1 MKAIVIEK
9 FGGPEVL
16 KAADLPKPYPG
27 EGQILVRV
35 CACGLNPLDYKVRK
49 GSIPLDFKFPIVLG
63 YDVSGVVEAVGKGA
77 EEFQVGDEVFY
88 SPELLA
94 PGAYAE
100 YHVVEAA
107 IAAFK
112 PEGLTHSEAASVPI
126 AAGTAWQALFDRACI
141 DIGDTVLVQ
150 GGAGGVGSMAVQLAN
165 WAGCE
170 VMATASAANSE
181 YVEEL
186 GADLVIDYQ
195 KEDFVKAVM
204 EATSGQGVDVVLDT
218 VGGEVFTRS
227 FEVLAPEGCVVAIA
241 PEAMQGRSL
250 EDLRPAFFKNADAH
264 FHFMQRDRFT
274 LDALARLLER
284 GFIEPLVEESV
295 PFDAVSLQKAHAK
308 METGHGRG
316 KMVLE
321 IAEE

>member
-1 MKAIVIEK
+1 MKAIVIDK

-16 KAADLPKPYPG
+16 KAAELPKPSPG
-27 EGQILVRV
+27 DGQILVRV
-35 CACGLNPLDYKVRK
+35 CACGLNPVDYKIRN
-49 GSIPLDFKFPIVLG
+49 GSVPLEFKFPLVLG

-77 EEFQVGDEVFY
+77 DDFQVGDEVFY
-88 SPELLA
+88 SPELLT

-112 PEGLTHSEAASVPI
+112 PEGLTHAEAASVPI
-126 AAGTAWQALFDRACI
+126 AGGTAWQALFDRACI
-141 DIGDTVLVQ
+141 EIGDTVLVH
-150 GGAGGVGSMAVQLAN
+150 GGSGGVGSMAVQLAT

-186 GADLVIDYQ
+186 GADLVIDYRS
-195 KEDFVKAVM
+195 EDFVKAVM
-204 EATSGQGVDVVLDT
+204 EATSGEGVDVVLDT
-218 VGGEVFTRS
+218 VGGDVFARS
-227 FEVLAPEGCVVAIA
+227 LEVLAPDGCVVAIA
-241 PEAMQGRSL
+241 PESMQGRSL
-250 EDLRPAFFKNADAH
+250 EALRPAFFKNADAH
-264 FHFMQRDRFT
+264 FHFMRRDRFT
-274 LDALARLLER
+274 LDALARLMER
-284 GFIEPLVEESV
+284 GFIEPLVEEAL
-295 PFDAVSLQKAHAK
+295 PFDAESLQKAHAR

-316 KMVLE
+316 KIVIE

>member
-1 MKAIVIEK
+1 MKAIVIDK

-16 KAADLPKPYPG
+16 RIAELPKPSPS

-35 CACGLNPLDYKVRK
+35 CACGLNPVDYKIRK
-49 GSIPLDFKFPIVLG
+49 GSIPFDFKFPLILG

-77 EEFQVGDEVFY
+77 EEFQAGDEVFY
-88 SPELLA
+88 SPELLT

-100 YHVVEAA
+100 YQVVEAA

-112 PEGLTHSEAASVPI
+112 PEGLTHAEAASIPI
-126 AAGTAWQALFDRACI
+126 AGGTAWQALFDRACVE
-141 DIGDTVLVQ
+141 IGDTVLVH
-150 GGAGGVGSMAVQLAN
+150 GGAGGVGSMAVQLAA

-170 VMATASAANSE
+170 VMATASPANAE

-186 GADLVIDYQ
+186 GADLVIDYHGQ
-195 KEDFVKAVM
+195 DFVKAVM
-204 EATSGQGVDVVLDT
+204 EATAGEGVDVVLDT
-218 VGGEVFTRS
+218 VGGDVFARS
-227 FEVLAPEGCVVAIA
+227 LEILAPDGCIVAIA

-250 EDLRPAFFKNADAH
+250 DALRPAFHKNADAH
-264 FHFMQRDRFT
+264 FHFMRRDRFT

-284 GFIEPLVEESV
+284 GFIEPLVEEALPLDV
-295 PFDAVSLQKAHAK
+295 EALKTAHAK

-321 IAEE
+321 IVEE